1 MMINSSFA
9 VRRVIQA
16 RSFMK
21 IIVACLSVP
30 ALLFSYGLVI
40 AAESP
45 ASQGNTPMP
54 WAYALNTPDV
64 EIAFEFNVPRTVPGS
79 DVEFVFSNPRNLY
92 QPPDWHPENH
102 PEMPEI
108 VARGREPLVFACG
121 YCHLPNG
128 QGRPE
133 NTNLSGLS
141 AQYIIQQMADW
152 RNGLR
157 RSSEPLHGPASAM
170 QAIGVNATEE
180 EVEEAAAYFSS
191 LTPKQWIRL
200 VETDTVPETIVAGWM
215 YVEKEGAGNEP
226 IGNRILEMPEDLE
239 RTELR
244 DDNSG
249 FIAYVPV
256 GSIARGEQL
265 VRSSTDGGAPCS
277 ACHGAE
283 LRGLGPVPALAGR
296 SPSYIARQLFDLQNG
311 RRRGLWSPLMAEVVA
326 DLAIEDIVAISA
338 YLASL
343 QP

>member
-1 MMINSSFA
+1 
-9 VRRVIQA
+9 
-16 RSFMK
+16 MK
-21 IIVACLSVP
+21 IIIACLSLL
-30 ALLFSYGLVI
+30 ALLLSHSQTQ
-40 AAESP
+40 AAESTS
-45 ASQGNTPMP
+45 SQGNTPMP

-64 EIAFEFNVPRTVPGS
+64 EIPFAFNVPRTVPGS
-79 DVEFVFSNPRNLY
+79 DVEFVFRNPRNLY
-92 QPPDWHPENH
+92 RPPDWHPENH

-133 NTNLSGLS
+133 NTNLSGLP
-141 AQYIIQQMADW
+141 AQYIIQQMTDW

-170 QAIGVNATEE
+170 QAIGANATEE
-180 EVEEAAAYFSS
+180 EVAVAAAYFSS
-191 LTPKQWIRL
+191 LIPKQWIRV
-200 VETDTVPETIVAGWM
+200 VETDTVPETVVAGWM

-265 VRSSTDGGAPCS
+265 VRSSTDGAATCS
-277 ACHGAE
+277 SCHGAE
-283 LRGLGPVPALAGR
+283 LKGLGPVPALAGR
-296 SPSYIARQLFDLQNG
+296 SPSYIARQLFDFQNG
-311 RRRGLWSPLMAEVVA
+311 RRQGLWSPLMAEVVA
-326 DLAIEDIVAISA
+326 SLAIEDIVAISA

>member
-1 MMINSSFA
+1 M
-9 VRRVIQA
+9 V
-16 RSFMK
+16 
-21 IIVACLSVP
+21 
-30 ALLFSYGLVI
+30 LLLQ
-40 AAESP
+40 AESP
-45 ASQGNTPMP
+45 SSQGNTPMP

-170 QAIGVNATEE
+170 QAIGATRQRKRSKRRQRIFP
-180 EVEEAAAYFSS
+180 VSHRSNGFGW
-191 LTPKQWIRL
+191 LRQTPCLKQ
-200 VETDTVPETIVAGWM
+200 
-215 YVEKEGAGNEP
+215 
-226 IGNRILEMPEDLE
+226 
-239 RTELR
+239 
-244 DDNSG
+244 
-249 FIAYVPV
+249 
-256 GSIARGEQL
+256 
-265 VRSSTDGGAPCS
+265 
-277 ACHGAE
+277 
-283 LRGLGPVPALAGR
+283 
-296 SPSYIARQLFDLQNG
+296 
-311 RRRGLWSPLMAEVVA
+311 
-326 DLAIEDIVAISA
+326 
-338 YLASL
+338 
-343 QP
+343 